1 MTPTTGE
8 ENMGIQ
14 DRDYYWQHR
23 KNQEQEPPPA
33 AAPSPPDSPSWLRV
47 FMDWG
52 GPAWV
57 LFAFVLLVLWLLKHR
72 PG

>member
-1 MTPTTGE
+1 
-8 ENMGIQ
+8 MGIQ

-23 KNQEQEPPPA
+23 KKQEQEPPPVT
-33 AAPSPPDSPSWLRV
+33 APSPSDSPIWLRV

-57 LFAFVLLVLWLLKHR
+57 LFAFVLLVIWLLKHR
-72 PG
+72 VG